1 MIRGLE
7 WAIEDARRFIAR
19 TEGYLDLAKKGLL
32 VEADLK
38 LIRHHSLD
46 VTRGQKMLRDE
57 IEATPEPN
65 ETIPA
70 R

>member
-1 MIRGLE
+1 MIRGLK
-7 WAIEDARRFIAR
+7 WAIDDARRFIAR
-19 TEGYLDLAKKGLL
+19 TEGYVELAEKGML

-65 ETIPA
+65 ETTSA

>member
-1 MIRGLE
+1 MIRALE
-7 WAIEDARRFIAR
+7 WAIEDAKRFIAR
-19 TEGYLDLAKKGLL
+19 TEGYLDLAKQGML

-38 LIRHHSLD
+38 LIRYHSLD

-57 IEATPEPN
+57 IEATPDPN
-65 ETIPA
+65 ETTSV